1 MAKKVGRPKKHNKAQ
16 VAEISEKLSNY
27 IDKEDLPILAEFA
40 YTNDIPRQ
48 TFYDYEEFSTLVKKL
63 FDKKEAQL
71 EKLASF
77 NVINNT
83 MAVFSLKQLGWR
95 DNKDVKIEQ
104 DEPFKIET
112 KAERKKRVLELQE
125 KMNKCTQKD
134 S

>member
-1 MAKKVGRPKKHNKAQ
+1 MAKKVGRPKKYNKAQ

-27 IDKEDLPILAEFA
+27 IDKENLPILAEFA